1 MSSVAILSGASRG
14 FAPPFGMPKEI
25 DAWSELARGYGQR
38 LVATRKALGM
48 SARDMQELLNISKAR
63 LNHWENE
70 RHLPDIT
77 AMLALKRL
85 RGVSLDWVFAGDPSG
100 LPNRILQHLVTAGA
114 AADAPVEL
122 IKLRAQFSTPGQRTT
137 LHEDLPKPIV

>member
-1 MSSVAILSGASRG
+1 
-14 FAPPFGMPKEI
+14 MPKEI
-25 DAWSELARGYGQR
+25 EAWSELARGYGQR

-48 SARDMQELLNISKAR
+48 SARDVQDMLNVSKAR

-85 RGVSLDWVFAGDPSG
+85 RGVSLDWIFAGDPSG

-114 AADAPVEL
+114 AADAPIEL
-122 IKLRAQFSTPGQRTT
+122 VKLRAQFSTPGQLTA
-137 LHEDLPKPIV
+137 LHEDKPKPIV